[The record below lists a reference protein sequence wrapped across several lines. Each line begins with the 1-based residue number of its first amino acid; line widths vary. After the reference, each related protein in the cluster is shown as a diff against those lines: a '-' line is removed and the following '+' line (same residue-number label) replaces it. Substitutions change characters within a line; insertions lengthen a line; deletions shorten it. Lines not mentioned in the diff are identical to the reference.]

1 MEGHDAGSG
10 RYAPDLSG
18 LALLLVGYPQPLEAI
33 VRALADRSRRPCP
46 AIFRKRWFLEA
57 WQLSEHIIGCLLA
70 MVVDAMSGMV
80 TQVRPP
86 RRDEMNAYYRAL
98 ALCDPGKR
106 QPNRHTGDA
115 NA

>member
-1 MEGHDAGSG
+1 VNAGWCLSCSG
-10 RYAPDLSG
+10 R
-18 LALLLVGYPQPLEAI
+18 I
-33 VRALADRSRRPCP
+33 R
-46 AIFRKRWFLEA
+46 FLEA
-57 WQLSEHIIGCLLA
+57 WQLSEQIIGCLLA

-98 ALCDPGKR
+98 PLCDPGNL
-106 QPNRHTGDA
+106 QPNRHAGDA

>member
-1 MEGHDAGSG
+1 MNGQGFDGVFEGSG
-10 RYAPDLSG
+10 G
-18 LALLLVGYPQPLEAI
+18 LPAA
-33 VRALADRSRRPCP
+33 RP
-46 AIFRKRWFLEA
+46 AIFNKRRFLEA
-57 WQLSEHIIGCLLA
+57 WQLSEQIIGCLLA

-98 ALCDPGKR
+98 PLCDPGKL

>member
-1 MEGHDAGSG
+1 MTLVSEGPAGVG
-10 RYAPDLSG
+10 AATQGDLQKAKVS
-18 LALLLVGYPQPLEAI
+18 
-33 VRALADRSRRPCP
+33 
-46 AIFRKRWFLEA
+46 EA
-57 WQLSEHIIGCLLA
+57 WQLSEQVIGWLLA

-98 ALCDPGKR
+98 PLCDPGKLH
-106 QPNRHTGDA
+106 PNRHTGDA

>member
-1 MEGHDAGSG
+1 VQSAPIARQLRLDARRQPGCK
-10 RYAPDLSG
+10 
-18 LALLLVGYPQPLEAI
+18 ALMKHHGIGELT
-33 VRALADRSRRPCP
+33 RRPCP
-46 AIFRKRWFLEA
+46 AIFRKRWCLEA
-57 WQLSEHIIGCLLA
+57 WQLSEQIFGRLLA

-98 ALCDPGKR
+98 PLCDPGKL

>member
-1 MEGHDAGSG
+1 VLAIGS
-10 RYAPDLSG
+10 S
-18 LALLLVGYPQPLEAI
+18 
-33 VRALADRSRRPCP
+33 S
-46 AIFRKRWFLEA
+46 
-57 WQLSEHIIGCLLA
+57 
-70 MVVDAMSGMV
+70 MVDAMSGMV

-98 ALCDPGKR
+98 PLCDPDKL

>member
-1 MEGHDAGSG
+1 
-10 RYAPDLSG
+10 
-18 LALLLVGYPQPLEAI
+18 
-33 VRALADRSRRPCP
+33 
-46 AIFRKRWFLEA
+46 
-57 WQLSEHIIGCLLA
+57 

-86 RRDEMNAYYRAL
+86 PRDEMNACDRAL
-98 ALCDPGKR
+98 PLCDPVKL

>member
-1 MEGHDAGSG
+1 MRSVTWPQSG
-10 RYAPDLSG
+10 PAPG
-18 LALLLVGYPQPLEAI
+18 ING
-33 VRALADRSRRPCP
+33 R
-46 AIFRKRWFLEA
+46 FLEA
-57 WQLSEHIIGCLLA
+57 WQLSEQIIGCQLA

-98 ALCDPGKR
+98 PLCDPGKL